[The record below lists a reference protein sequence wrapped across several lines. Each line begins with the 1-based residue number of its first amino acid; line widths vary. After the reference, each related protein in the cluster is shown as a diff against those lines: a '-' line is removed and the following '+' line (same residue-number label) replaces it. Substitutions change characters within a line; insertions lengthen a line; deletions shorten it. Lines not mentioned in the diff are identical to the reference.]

1 MVFSFLGQVQIS
13 NYRQVSDECGY
24 SSWAG
29 KRQTMLN
36 YRSRIEGVNVWTNI
50 VFVLNGL
57 IFFLIGLQLPSITKQ
72 LGDISLGRAIWYGL
86 AISLVLIIAR
96 LACTF
101 GAALFTRFMSH
112 FITVADPNPGWKGP
126 IIFGWAGM
134 RGVVSLAAALSIPLF
149 IDEGQPFPYPNL
161 ILFITFIVI
170 LVTLVLQGLTL
181 PWVIRKVNLE
191 DNSSLIPQRNQEIII
206 QKKINTIILKLSQ
219 LR

>member
-101 GAALFTRFMSH
+101 GAALFT
-112 FITVADPNPGWKGP
+112 
-126 IIFGWAGM
+126 
-134 RGVVSLAAALSIPLF
+134 
-149 IDEGQPFPYPNL
+149 
-161 ILFITFIVI
+161 
-170 LVTLVLQGLTL
+170 VL
-181 PWVIRKVNLE
+181 
-191 DNSSLIPQRNQEIII
+191 
-206 QKKINTIILKLSQ
+206 
-219 LR
+219 